1 MASSITEHLETNRL
15 LSLKQFGFRKE
26 RSTSDIL
33 LQMTSKWNSSL
44 DRGIDTYVIAL
55 DIAGAFDRVW
65 HAGLLA
71 KIKSY
76 GIDNE
81 IFDLITDYL
90 KDRFFK
96 VVVNG
101 SESREHIIEASV
113 PQGSVLGPIFWNIF
127 FDDILHLV
135 PEAQAFADDCTL
147 SFECM
152 DNNHIQT
159 IHHINEALKS
169 IISWSKKWQVTLA
182 ADKTQLMLISRRPR
196 PLNSPRIVLNN
207 ENISLQTS
215 INILGVQFD
224 EKLTFTDHV
233 RELANRA
240 AKKFACLR
248 RVAHL
253 LDERGCTMIYNSH
266 IRSIMEY
273 APLV

>member
-26 RSTSDIL
+26 RATSDIL

-44 DRGIDTYVIAL
+44 DHGIDTYVIAL

-96 VVVNG
+96 VFVNG

-182 ADKTQLMLISRRPR
+182 ADKTQLMLISRRPK
-196 PLNSPRIVLNN
+196 PLNAPRIVLNN

-215 INILGVQFD
+215 INILG
-224 EKLTFTDHV
+224 L
-233 RELANRA
+233 
-240 AKKFACLR
+240 
-248 RVAHL
+248 
-253 LDERGCTMIYNSH
+253 
-266 IRSIMEY
+266 
-273 APLV
+273 